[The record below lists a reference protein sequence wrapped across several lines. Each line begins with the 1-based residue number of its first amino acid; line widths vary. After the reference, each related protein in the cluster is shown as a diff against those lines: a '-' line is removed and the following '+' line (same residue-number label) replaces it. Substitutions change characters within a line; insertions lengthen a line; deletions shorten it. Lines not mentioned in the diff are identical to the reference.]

1 MSFVLVVV
9 AAITLVIGLLQSGLG
24 IIYVSIA
31 CSVLAGIVLATAVL
45 RGRPE
50 PRTAGGPSAGRRAAE
65 GAIGTMRR
73 DEPASTPPAA
83 PDSWVQP
90 DRPAAPLPSPTA
102 EPVSA
107 GALAAGQVAV
117 VERDDAT
124 EAIDRVDVDDA
135 APDDDFPIHDY
146 DRLRATEILPMLS
159 ALSDDQIEAVEG
171 RERGGKNRA
180 MILKRTGSE
189 KQSREAAWDANDEG
203 WEVEPEPAPEPP
215 LPSEP
220 MQPDVMESPI
230 DDRPPVRAG
239 VGEFPIPDFDDLRA
253 LEVLGRLPDLS
264 VSELHL
270 VRRREEDG
278 LRRAMVLNRID
289 RLIEEAPEE
298 PEPVVVPPVR
308 RRAASTSRK
317 STSATPADATIEMAE
332 PTMAPASKRPRT
344 AKATPAAA
352 PAAVAPAT
360 RGRTSKAATVAP
372 AKKAAAP
379 SPRKV
384 AARKAAAQAPT
395 VVPTKKAP
403 GATTKA
409 SASTRKAVAEA
420 RASAAK
426 VGPAK
431 KAAPRKR

>member
-1 MSFVLVVV
+1 VSFVLVVV

-50 PRTAGGPSAGRRAAE
+50 PRTASGPGAGRRAVE
-65 GAIGTMRR
+65 GAIGTMRH
-73 DEPASTPPAA
+73 DEPATTPPAA
-83 PDSWVQP
+83 PDTWVQP

-107 GALAAGQVAV
+107 GALATGQVAV
-117 VERDDAT
+117 AERDDAT

-135 APDDDFPIHDY
+135 APDGAESDGDFPIHDY
-146 DRLRATEILPMLS
+146 DSLRATEILPMLS
-159 ALSDDQIEAVEG
+159 ALSDDQLEAVEE

-180 MILKRTGSE
+180 MILKRIGSE
-189 KQSREAAWDANDEG
+189 KQSREAAWEADDEG
-203 WEVEPEPAPEPP
+203 WKVEPEPAPDPP
-215 LPSEP
+215 PPPVE
-220 MQPDVMESPI
+220 PDVMESPV

-298 PEPVVVPPVR
+298 PEPVVAPPVR
-308 RRAASTSRK
+308 RRAASTSPR
-317 STSATPADATIEMAE
+317 STSAAPADATIQMAE
-332 PTMAPASKRPRT
+332 PTMPPASKRSRT
-344 AKATPAAA
+344 TKSAAAAA
-352 PAAVAPAT
+352 PGAVAPAK
-360 RGRTSKAATVAP
+360 RGRVSKAATAVP
-372 AKKAAAP
+372 AKKAAT
-379 SPRKV
+379 
-384 AARKAAAQAPT
+384 RKAAAPAPT
-395 VVPTKKAP
+395 VVPAKKAP
-403 GATTKA
+403 GATKKA
-409 SASTRKAVAEA
+409 TTSTRKAVAEA

-426 VGPAK
+426 VTPAK

>member
-1 MSFVLVVV
+1 VSFVLVVV

-50 PRTAGGPSAGRRAAE
+50 PRTASGPSAGRRVAE

-73 DEPASTPPAA
+73 DEPAPTP

-107 GALAAGQVAV
+107 GALATGQVAV
-117 VERDDAT
+117 AERADAT
-124 EAIDRVDVDDA
+124 ESIDRVDVDDA

-146 DRLRATEILPMLS
+146 DSLRATEILPMLS
-159 ALSDDQIEAVEG
+159 ALSDDQLDAVEE
-171 RERGGKNRA
+171 RERAGKNRA
-180 MILKRTGSE
+180 MILKRVGSE
-189 KQSREAAWDANDEG
+189 KQSREAAWDAGDEG
-203 WEVEPEPAPEPP
+203 WEGEPEPAPEPP

-220 MQPDVMESPI
+220 MEPDVMESPV

-298 PEPVVVPPVR
+298 PAPVVAPPVR
-308 RRAASTSRK
+308 RRSASTARK
-317 STSATPADATIEMAE
+317 STRTTPADATIEMAE
-332 PTMAPASKRPRT
+332 PTRPPASKRPRT
-344 AKATPAAA
+344 AKAAPAPAPAAA
-352 PAAVAPAT
+352 PAK
-360 RGRTSKAATVAP
+360 RGRPSKAATAVPAARAP
-372 AKKAAAP
+372 APAPRKVATRKAAAP
-379 SPRKV
+379 AP
-384 AARKAAAQAPT
+384 AAAPAR
-395 VVPTKKAP
+395 KAP
-403 GATTKA
+403 GATKKA
-409 SASTRKAVAEA
+409 TASTRKAVSEA
-420 RASAAK
+420 RAGAAK
-426 VGPAK
+426 VTPAK